1 MGEIQIY
8 LVRRGEQKRHQTFD
22 DILWNQPS
30 SITERD
36 EHVHCPRVC
45 NCYRVVFLFLNKITT
60 QFSPLLFFSSPHPTT
75 NAGRYAT
82 AMMLLEEQSVRKIRD
97 LRQGGDQS
105 LITCFAKRA
114 PCNCMKEKYEE
125 AKKMPKQG
133 KCDGCKQI
141 TERRNLQLCACK
153 VDQYCSAKC
162 QRESWAEHKQ
172 YCEAIR
178 SGEAEVSF
186 IYS

>member
-1 MGEIQIY
+1 
-8 LVRRGEQKRHQTFD
+8 
-22 DILWNQPS
+22 
-30 SITERD
+30 
-36 EHVHCPRVC
+36 
-45 NCYRVVFLFLNKITT
+45 
-60 QFSPLLFFSSPHPTT
+60 
-75 NAGRYAT
+75 
-82 AMMLLEEQSVRKIRD
+82 MMLLEEQSVRKIRD

-186 IYS
+186 IYSWRWWSNMDCAQETCHDTLQQSSVECNIKIGGGSLGRARLQKGTTWE